1 MGRLAPATDGDVI
14 DWQPISSMHRTVVK
28 RLLHL
33 ALLIG
38 AVMGLVGQ
46 GTAVASTRPCP
57 EMMEFQAA
65 NDDACAIMAMPKA
78 PGIPEAKHIPSG
90 CDAMV
95 GCTTSA
101 MIEPALLIA
110 PRLSIEQSVV
120 IWPSPHKPNDR
131 SIAPEQE
138 PPASLL

>member
-1 MGRLAPATDGDVI
+1 MGRLAPAIDGGAI

-46 GTAVASTRPCP
+46 GTAFASTRPCP
-57 EMMEFQAA
+57 EMMAFQAA
-65 NDDACAIMAMPKA
+65 KGDLCAMTAMPKA
-78 PGIPEAKHIPSG
+78 HGTSESKHIPSG
-90 CDAMV
+90 CEAMV

-101 MIEPALLIA
+101 MIEPALAIA
-110 PRLSIEQSVV
+110 PHPSIEQTAV
-120 IWPSPHKPNDR
+120 IWPSPHKPDDR

-138 PPASLL
+138 PPATLL

>member
-1 MGRLAPATDGDVI
+1 MR
-14 DWQPISSMHRTVVK
+14 
-28 RLLHL
+28 
-33 ALLIG
+33 
-38 AVMGLVGQ
+38 
-46 GTAVASTRPCP
+46 GTAGAAQVDSAADAGAEDGAASVNRW
-57 EMMEFQAA
+57 
-65 NDDACAIMAMPKA
+65 CARRCAMMAMPKA
-78 PGIPEAKHIPSG
+78 PATPEAKHIPSG

-101 MIEPALLIA
+101 MIEPALLVA

>member
-1 MGRLAPATDGDVI
+1 
-14 DWQPISSMHRTVVK
+14 
-28 RLLHL
+28 
-33 ALLIG
+33 
-38 AVMGLVGQ
+38 MGLVGQ

-57 EMMEFQAA
+57 EMMAFQAA
-65 NDDACAIMAMPKA
+65 KDVACAMMTMPKA
-78 PGIPEAKHIPSG
+78 HGTPESKHIPSG

-101 MIEPALLIA
+101 MIEPALVIA
-110 PRLSIEQSVV
+110 PRPSIEQTAV
-120 IWPSPHKPNDR
+120 IWPSPHKPDDR